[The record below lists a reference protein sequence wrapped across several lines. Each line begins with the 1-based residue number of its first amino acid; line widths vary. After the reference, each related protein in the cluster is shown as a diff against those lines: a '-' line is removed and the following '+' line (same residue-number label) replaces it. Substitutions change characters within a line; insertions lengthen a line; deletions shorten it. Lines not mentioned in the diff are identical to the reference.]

1 MHEMS
6 RGTLATYYS
15 GKMLIPGGK
24 CRHFI
29 PEKKFQGKNVD
40 IFSPRIANRIPRNGE
55 MLVLEKRARHHLKI
69 KKKIRN
75 MPLLRKVGYMIVVV
89 SAESAINSFFL

>member
-6 RGTLATYYS
+6 RGTLATYYY

-29 PEKKFQGKNVD
+29 PVKKFQGKNVD
-40 IFSPRIANRIPRNGE
+40 IFPPRIANSIPRNGE
-55 MLVLEKRARHHLKI
+55 ILFLEKRARHHLKY
-69 KKKIRN
+69 
-75 MPLLRKVGYMIVVV
+75 LRKPSTADRYT
-89 SAESAINSFFL
+89 